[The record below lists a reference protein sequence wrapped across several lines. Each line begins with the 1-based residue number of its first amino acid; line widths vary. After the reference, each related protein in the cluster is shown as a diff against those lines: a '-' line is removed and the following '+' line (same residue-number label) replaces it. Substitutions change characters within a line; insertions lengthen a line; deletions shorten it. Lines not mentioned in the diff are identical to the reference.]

1 MLLGRPQVPSQWR
14 ARLEKLVDQTS
25 ADPPA
30 DLAAIIREELEV
42 DLTARY
48 AGIEI
53 PHPIG
58 KASGQ
63 LSFTVQQIETSLD
76 AGIGFVV
83 LKTVIAEGADGSRSM
98 EEWSTAETR
107 MNVERRAAGEGRDG
121 WTVTWFG
128 RGWAGSLD
136 DYVEFFSHAMQL
148 PNNRGVPIVPSV
160 KYNLPADPSEV
171 LDAEYRVTTSR
182 LLEAWKDVGCGGP
195 MVLEKDFSPTL
206 AGDPRALSRDRILNW
221 VENVTDWV
229 HGAATDD
236 VRLGVKL
243 MNTMFDDDFQT
254 EMVRKISETNPAFLV
269 VFNRL
274 FDPDAGVAF
283 GGWELSDRNL
293 RVLDRVCAAGVRTP
307 PLSATGNICSG
318 RVMLEYALRGCENGQ
333 VHTFFQVPQT
343 EYLATGGSRIARALH
358 TLLLHPSDGLVVWL
372 QHLRESGE
380 VEATN
385 GEIRFLDVVGPVLH
399 NP

>member
-1 MLLGRPQVPSQWR
+1 MLLGRPKVSSQWL
-14 ARLEKLVDQTS
+14 ARLEKVVEQTS

-30 DLAAIIREELEV
+30 DLAAVIREELKV

-63 LSFTVQQIETSLD
+63 LSFTRQQIATSLD

-83 LKTVIAEGADGSRSM
+83 LKTVIAEDSDGSRSM
-98 EEWSTAETR
+98 EEWSTGETH
-107 MNVERRAAGEGRDG
+107 MSVERRTVSDGLDG

-128 RGWAGSLD
+128 RGWAGTLE
-136 DYVEFFSHAMQL
+136 DYVEFFSDVMRL
-148 PNNRGVPIVPSV
+148 PNHRGVPIVPSV
-160 KYNLPADPSEV
+160 KYNLPDDPSEV
-171 LDAEYRVTTSR
+171 LEDEYCFTTSR
-182 LLEAWKDVGCGGP
+182 LLEVWKDVGCGGP
-195 MVLEKDFSPTL
+195 MLLEKDFSPTL
-206 AGDPRALSRDRILNW
+206 AGDPRALSRDRILRW

-229 HGAATDD
+229 HEAATEEI
-236 VRLGVKL
+236 RLGVKL

-254 EMVRKISETNPAFLV
+254 EMVRQISETDPAFLV

-274 FDPDAGVAF
+274 FDPEAGVAF
-283 GGWELSDRNL
+283 GGWELSSRNL
-293 RVLDRVCAAGVRTP
+293 RVLDLVRAADVHTP
-307 PLSATGNICSG
+307 PLSGTGNICSG

-358 TLLLHPSDGLVVWL
+358 TLLLHPRDGLVVWL
-372 QHLRESGE
+372 QNLHESGM
-380 VEATN
+380 VEARN
-385 GEIRFLDVVGPVLH
+385 GEIRFLDVVGLRTA
-399 NP
+399 

>member
-1 MLLGRPQVPSQWR
+1 MLFGPPKVSSQWL
-14 ARLEKLVDQTS
+14 ARLEKVVARTS

-30 DLAAIIREELEV
+30 DLAAIIREELKV

-63 LSFTVQQIETSLD
+63 LSFTRQQVETSLD

-83 LKTVIAEGADGSRSM
+83 LKTVIAEGPDGSRSM
-98 EEWSTAETR
+98 EEWSTGETR
-107 MNVERRAAGEGRDG
+107 MNVERRAASDGRDG

-128 RGWAGSLD
+128 RGWAGTLE
-136 DYVEFFSHAMQL
+136 DYVEFFSDVMRL
-148 PNNRGVPIVPSV
+148 PNYRGVPIVPSV
-160 KYNLPADPSEV
+160 KYNLPDDPSEV
-171 LDAEYRVTTSR
+171 SQEEYRFTTSR
-182 LLEAWKDVGCGGP
+182 LLEAWNDAGCRGP
-195 MVLEKDFSPTL
+195 LVLEKDFSPTL
-206 AGDPRALSRDRILNW
+206 AGDQRALSRDRILGW

-229 HGAATDD
+229 HGAATEEI
-236 VRLGVKL
+236 RLGVKL

-254 EMVRKISETNPAFLV
+254 EMVRKISEASPAFLV

-274 FDPDAGVAF
+274 FDPEAGVAF

-293 RVLDRVCAAGVRTP
+293 RVLDLVRASDVHTP

-343 EYLATGGSRIARALH
+343 EYLATGGSRIARALY

-372 QHLRESGE
+372 QYLHESGR

-385 GEIRFLDVVGPVLH
+385 GEIRFLDAVGLRTA
-399 NP
+399 

>member
-1 MLLGRPQVPSQWR
+1 MLLGRPKVSSQWLT
-14 ARLEKLVDQTS
+14 RLEKVVEQTS

-30 DLAAIIREELEV
+30 DLAAVIREELKV

-53 PHPIG
+53 HHPIG

-63 LSFTVQQIETSLD
+63 LSFTRQQVETSLD

-83 LKTVIAEGADGSRSM
+83 LKTVIAEGPDGFRSM
-98 EEWSTAETR
+98 EEWSTGETH
-107 MNVERRAAGEGRDG
+107 MKVERRVASDGRDG

-128 RGWAGSLD
+128 RGWAGTLD
-136 DYVEFFSHAMQL
+136 SYVDFFSDVMRL
-148 PNNRGVPIVPSV
+148 PNDRGVPIVPSV
-160 KYNLPADPSEV
+160 KYNLPDDPSEV
-171 LDAEYRVTTSR
+171 LEDEYRFTTSR
-182 LLEAWKDVGCGGP
+182 LLEVWNDVGCGGP

-206 AGDPRALSRDRILNW
+206 AGDPRASRRDRILHW

-229 HGAATDD
+229 HGAATGEI
-236 VRLGVKL
+236 VLGVKL
-243 MNTMFDDDFQT
+243 MNTMFGDDFQT
-254 EMVRKISETNPAFLV
+254 EMVRKISESDPAFLV

-274 FDPDAGVAF
+274 FDLEAGVAF

-293 RVLDRVCAAGVRTP
+293 RVLDLVRVADVHTP

-372 QHLRESGE
+372 KDLHESGKIE
-380 VEATN
+380 ETN
-385 GEIRFLDVVGPVLH
+385 GKIRFLDAVGLRTA
-399 NP
+399 

>member
-1 MLLGRPQVPSQWR
+1 MLLGRPTVSSLWR
-14 ARLEKLVDQTS
+14 AQLEKVLARTS
-25 ADPPA
+25 TDPPR
-30 DLAAIIREELEV
+30 DLAAIIREELKV

-48 AGIEI
+48 AGIQI

-63 LSFTVQQIETSLD
+63 LSFTRQQVETSLD

-83 LKTVIAEGADGSRSM
+83 LKTVIAEGPDGSRSM
-98 EEWSTAETR
+98 EEWSTTETR
-107 MNVERRAAGEGRDG
+107 MNVERRPASDGRDG

-128 RGWAGSLD
+128 RGWGGTLD
-136 DYVEFFSHAMQL
+136 DYLEFFSDVMQL
-148 PNNRGVPIVPSV
+148 PNDLGVPIVPSV
-160 KYNLPADPSEV
+160 KYNLPDDPRDV
-171 LDAEYRVTTSR
+171 LDEEYGFTTSR
-182 LLEAWKDVGCGGP
+182 LLEAWRSVGCGGP

-206 AGDPRALSRDRILNW
+206 AGDPRALSRDRILQW
-221 VENVTDWV
+221 VENVTNWV
-229 HGAATDD
+229 HGAATED

-243 MNTMFDDDFQT
+243 MNTMYDDDFQT
-254 EMVRKISETNPAFLV
+254 EMVRRISEAGPAFLV

-293 RVLDRVCAAGVRTP
+293 RVLDLVHRAGIRTL

-372 QHLRESGE
+372 QDLHESGRIE
-380 VEATN
+380 PVN
-385 GEIRFLDVVGPVLH
+385 GEIRFLDAVGL
-399 NP
+399 